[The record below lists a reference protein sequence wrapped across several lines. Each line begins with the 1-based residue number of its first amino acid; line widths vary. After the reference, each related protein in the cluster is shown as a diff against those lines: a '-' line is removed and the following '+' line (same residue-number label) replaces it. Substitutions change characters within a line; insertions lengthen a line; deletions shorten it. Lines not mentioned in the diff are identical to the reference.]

1 MLVASKESIAR
12 VRGYK
17 SPLLAATIVL
27 TILYIFGTCIFCE
40 SEGKAER
47 LLATPITLTPGRTIF
62 IANATTVYL
71 LVKTCDRSSEL
82 INYEP
87 PVLGESGLIYVPQK
101 LENRVPGFEFDL
113 GGITDG
119 GSPKIFWLA
128 TPEKIFDVYD
138 DTTVYAAFCITKGQ
152 RVSLETKWLP
162 DTLQK
167 NRQLKLVRLGSRT
180 AESVRYFK
188 YNSINATRFLSP
200 GHLIETGDLE
210 LAPGVQFSGESPLA
224 LPVPLVGAGT
234 QLRLTATLLPGESIK
249 SSMLQL
255 PTTEAELARF
265 LQVRNLAVSST
276 GPTLR

>member
-12 VRGYK
+12 VRGYS

-47 LLATPITLTPGRTIF
+47 LLATPITLTPGRTTF

-82 INYEP
+82 VSYAH
-87 PVLGESGLIYVPQK
+87 PVLSVSGLTYVYRKP
-101 LENRVPGFEFDL
+101 ENRVPGFEFDFTGL
-113 GGITDG
+113 ASADT
-119 GSPKIFWLA
+119 PHIFWLA
-128 TPEKIFDVYD
+128 KPEKVFDIYG
-138 DTTVYAAFCITKGQ
+138 DTTIHAAFCMTKGQ
-152 RVSLETKWLP
+152 RISLETKWLP

-167 NRQLKLVRLGSRT
+167 NRQLKLVRLGART
-180 AESVRYFK
+180 AGSSF
-188 YNSINATRFLSP
+188 YNSDYSIKAARFLSP
-200 GHLIETGDLE
+200 GHLLKTDDLR
-210 LAPGVQFSGESPLA
+210 LDDHDNSLLRSPLD
-224 LPVPLVGAGT
+224 LPVPLVGEGS
-234 QLRLTATLLPGESIK
+234 QLRLTTTLIPGESIK

-265 LQVRNLAVSST
+265 LQVRNLAVTSA
-276 GPTLR
+276 GPNLR